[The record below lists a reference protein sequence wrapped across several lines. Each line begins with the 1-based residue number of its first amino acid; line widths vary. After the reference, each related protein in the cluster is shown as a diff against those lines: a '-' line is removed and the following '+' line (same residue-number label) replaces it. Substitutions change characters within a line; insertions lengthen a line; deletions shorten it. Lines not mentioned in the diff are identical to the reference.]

1 MKEEILK
8 LIQETAEEI
17 AQIDAQTVEENK
29 ALTAYED
36 SIEEMAPEL
45 QATKQAFEEAEAV
58 YLKARE
64 DWEKIYGQYYDLD
77 NNRLD
82 KLSQIGI
89 LQRRKD
95 DLETKK
101 ADLLQQLADLENDT
115 VEPDAPVL
123 PIPDETTTE
132 TTTEE
137 K

>member
-45 QATKQAFEEAEAV
+45 QATKQAFDEAEAV